1 MDETF
6 ARTCIHRNFTYV
18 RHKCYSVRN
27 CSVFFLLS
35 SSHTARVHCYQ
46 RINMSKC
53 GWKGAKP
60 CERSMLRCSRLAAD
74 SRIVATTLNHVLIT
88 HRANWIDQQI
98 SKSQTLYHRSG

>member
-1 MDETF
+1 MKHSHVHAYIEILHMCVTNVTVF
-6 ARTCIHRNFTYV
+6 AIARF
-18 RHKCYSVRN
+18 
-27 CSVFFLLS
+27 FFLLS